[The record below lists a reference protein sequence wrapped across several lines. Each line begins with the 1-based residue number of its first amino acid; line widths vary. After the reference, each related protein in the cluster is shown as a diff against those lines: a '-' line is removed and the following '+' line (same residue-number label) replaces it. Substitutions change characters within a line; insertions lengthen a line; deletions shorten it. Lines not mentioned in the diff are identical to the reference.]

1 MGSTMTWCPSCGAEY
16 VPGVNVCPDCNV
28 RLADSPPLPPDH
40 EVVTYDMA
48 DWAPSQRRMLEL
60 LLVGAD
66 IPYHWEDG
74 ADLVIPRSAEATVDE
89 LVDQVDALPPDET
102 AEEERPRRTR
112 RESKGEL
119 AGIAQRVLAR
129 FVDGLVV
136 GIPMSVF
143 MTIVL
148 NRMYPI
154 PGQPGQPPPLFA
166 IWLATLLIYVAYEI
180 ILIALLGQTVGK
192 RMIGIRVVD
201 LDGAIPGWARATR
214 RFLLPFAAGMVP
226 YIGLPLGIAVFLRAA
241 FIGDRRGFHDLFAGT
256 RVVRAA
262 P

>member
-1 MGSTMTWCPSCGAEY
+1 M
-16 VPGVNVCPDCNV
+16 
-28 RLADSPPLPPDH
+28 RLADSPALPPDH

-60 LLVGAD
+60 LLAGAD
-66 IPYHWEDG
+66 IPYHWGDG
-74 ADLVIPRSAEATVDE
+74 VDLVIPRSAEATVDE
-89 LVDQVDALPPDET
+89 LVDQVDALPPAET
-102 AEEERPRRTR
+102 SEEERPRTTR

-119 AGIAQRVLAR
+119 AGIAQRVVAR
-129 FVDGLVV
+129 FIDSLVV

-143 MTIVL
+143 LTIVL

-154 PGQPGQPPPLFA
+154 PEQPPSLFA
-166 IWLATLLIYVAYEI
+166 IWLATLLIYVAYEV
-180 ILIALLGQTVGK
+180 ILVARLGQTVGK

-201 LDGAIPGWARATR
+201 LDGDIPGWAKATR
-214 RFLLPFAAGMVP
+214 RFLLPFAAGMIP

-241 FIGDRRGFHDLFAGT
+241 FVGDRRGFHDLFAGT
-256 RVVRAA
+256 RVVRET